1 MFVDLFFRWREAKA
15 NALNMLIAQYD
26 YEKDME
32 VKQKEA
38 KAEGRAEGKAE
49 GKTEGETY
57 MAKLVSFLCRKK
69 RYSDLEKIE
78 DPKNREKL
86 FAEMEAEEK

>member
-1 MFVDLFFRWREAKA
+1 
-15 NALNMLIAQYD
+15 MLIAQYD

-38 KAEGRAEGKAE
+38 KAEGRAE